1 MEPERIAL
9 SQRERDR
16 LKVLH
21 EVKQKHLTQV
31 EAAARLKVGDR
42 QVRRMLLGLR
52 ERGDHSLVHGLRGRP
67 SNRKLAARLEQK
79 ILARLRQ
86 RYADFGPTLAAEHL
100 TQEGFS
106 VSRET
111 LRKWMIKASLWRP
124 RSQRVKKIHVWRER
138 RASFGELVMQDSSP
152 FRWLEDRGPACQLI
166 ALIDDAT
173 SRIWGRFTEHDTTE
187 ENLRTLQGWL
197 RRYGRPLAHYTDK
210 ASIFRTAGPQPLPEQ
225 LRGAPL
231 RTQFGRALSELGIE
245 WIAAHSPQ
253 AKGRIERLF
262 ETLQDRLVK
271 EMRLAGIESV
281 AGANHFLEMRFL
293 PEWEQRFTV
302 APRNARNAHR
312 RLGREQHLEEIL
324 SVRVARRVAQDHT
337 VSWDGNRWGV
347 LREEVCAG
355 LRGAAVEIERRLD
368 GSHWLRY
375 RGRYLHLRACP
386 EPVRTCDYDGSVR
399 RQKHPARDAC
409 DNERPKGDR
418 WKRVRKTTK
427 YCTGGSRGMTRR
439 QLGLDLRDLGGY
451 PIVAPRKPVPQGL
464 VTRIGTSP
472 GGFPSQRGLDKGFAV
487 NHGPNYF

>member
-1 MEPERIAL
+1 METERIAL
-9 SQRERDR
+9 SQAERDR

-21 EVKQKHLTQV
+21 EVQQKQLTQV
-31 EAAARLKVGDR
+31 AASERLKVSDR
-42 QVRRMLLGLR
+42 QVRRMLVRLC
-52 ERGDHSLVHGLRGRP
+52 ERGDSSLVHGLRGRP
-67 SNRKLAARLEQK
+67 SNRKLATRLEQK

-100 TQEGFS
+100 AEEGFL

-111 LRKWMIKASLWRP
+111 LRKWMTKAALWRP
-124 RSQRVKKIHVWRER
+124 RSQRVKAVHVWRER

-166 ALIDDAT
+166 ALIDDAS

-187 ENLRTLQGWL
+187 ENLRTLEGWL

-225 LRGAPL
+225 LRGEPL
-231 RTQFGRALSELGIE
+231 RTQFGRALHELGIE

-271 EMRLAGIESV
+271 EMRLAGIDSIL
-281 AGANHFLEMRFL
+281 GANHFLETHFL

-302 APRNARNAHR
+302 TPRNARNAHR
-312 RLGREQHLEEIL
+312 RLGGEHRLEEIL

-386 EPVRTCDYDGSVR
+386 EPLRPSTSPCGLRPPGLVERTAKPQNKIKPKYHVPADHPWR
-399 RQKHPARDAC
+399 RP
-409 DNERPKGDR
+409 
-418 WKRVRKTTK
+418 WKRTFLL
-427 YCTGGSRGMTRR
+427 C
-439 QLGLDLRDLGGY
+439 
-451 PIVAPRKPVPQGL
+451 
-464 VTRIGTSP
+464 
-472 GGFPSQRGLDKGFAV
+472 
-487 NHGPNYF
+487 

>member
-67 SNRKLAARLEQK
+67 SSRRLAARLEQK
-79 ILARLRQ
+79 IVARLRQ

-100 TQEGFS
+100 AQEGFS

-111 LRKWMIKASLWRP
+111 LRKWMTQAALWRP

-166 ALIDDAT
+166 AMIDDAT
-173 SRIWGRFTEHDTTE
+173 SRVYARFVEQDTTE
-187 ENLRTLQGWL
+187 ENLRTLGGWV

-210 ASIFRTAGPQPLPEQ
+210 NSIFRSHRPAAISEQ
-225 LRGAPL
+225 LQGRAA
-231 RTQFGRALSELGIE
+231 RSQFGRALQELGIA

-271 EMRLAGIESV
+271 EMRLAGIASLP
-281 AGANHFLEMRFL
+281 AANHYLETRFL
-293 PEWEQRFTV
+293 PEWEQRFAV

-312 RLGREQHLEEIL
+312 RLGPEQHLEEIL
-324 SVRVARRVAQDHT
+324 SVRVERRVAEDHT
-337 VSWDGNRWGV
+337 VSWDGN
-347 LREEVCAG
+347 
-355 LRGAAVEIERRLD
+355 
-368 GSHWLRY
+368 
-375 RGRYLHLRACP
+375 
-386 EPVRTCDYDGSVR
+386 
-399 RQKHPARDAC
+399 
-409 DNERPKGDR
+409 
-418 WKRVRKTTK
+418 
-427 YCTGGSRGMTRR
+427 
-439 QLGLDLRDLGGY
+439 
-451 PIVAPRKPVPQGL
+451 
-464 VTRIGTSP
+464 
-472 GGFPSQRGLDKGFAV
+472 
-487 NHGPNYF
+487 